1 MALMVHLA
9 GGLGNQMFQY
19 ATGRAIAA
27 CSGVELALDHIT
39 GFARDRRYRRRFELG
54 EFPIAARTA
63 TRLERGLAGFDGLL
77 RPFMGPHRAIRRLPW
92 GDAVRETA
100 QRFLPE
106 IEAFR
111 VTRRAWMR
119 GYWQSPRYFE
129 SVAATI
135 RAELEPPLPHDPRF
149 RDLGRAMERCDGLA
163 IGVRLYEENPRP
175 FANARDGRV
184 KSISLQAEAAHAVLR
199 AHPGTRAFVFC
210 THRAEVL
217 EQLRMPSGT
226 TFVTETDG
234 FRGAVPNL
242 WLLSRCR
249 HHVFNNSTFYW
260 WGAWLS
266 EGRHPASSGTIVASD
281 NFINVDGL
289 PAHWATF

>member
-1 MALMVHLA
+1 MALTVHLA

-27 CSGVELALDHIT
+27 RGGVELALDQVT
-39 GFARDRRYRRRFELG
+39 GFARDRRFRRRFELG
-54 EFPIAARTA
+54 DFPIAGRPA
-63 TRLERGLAGFDGLL
+63 TRLERGLAAFDGFL
-77 RPFMGPHRAIRRLPW
+77 RPFMGPRQAIRRLPW

-100 QRFLPE
+100 ARFLPE
-106 IEAFR
+106 VGSFR
-111 VTRRAWMR
+111 VTRRTWMK

-129 SVAATI
+129 SIAAAI
-135 RAELEPPLPHDPRF
+135 RTELEPPVPRDPRF
-149 RDLGRAMERCDGLA
+149 RDLGRTMERCDSLA
-163 IGVRLYEENPRP
+163 IGVRLYEEDRNAS
-175 FANARDGRV
+175 ANARDGRL

-199 AHPGTRAFVFC
+199 AHPDARAFVFC
-210 THRAEVL
+210 THRSEVL
-217 EQLRMPSGT
+217 DELRMPPGT

-249 HHVFNNSTFYW
+249 HHVFNNSSFYW

-266 EGRHPASSGTIVASD
+266 EGRHPTSSGTIVASD

-289 PAHWATF
+289 PTNWSTF